1 MNCYRH
7 SSIKTDTTTYI
18 WRRPDLTPLSSLVG
32 SRCSHPATRCGSQH
46 GQHPGHQ
53 CITNSSIPFCLFQEH
68 YKWTFPSAT
77 ILQNAKQ
84 SRFFFFQLKSVLVLN
99 MKEELFK
106 KGFVDIV
113 ISVFSLPFSFM
124 ALIVLPP
131 SIIKGYFTHMSTI
144 NHGKQ

>member
-68 YKWTFPSAT
+68 YKWTFPQCHN
-77 ILQNAKQ
+77 IAKCQ
-84 SRFFFFQLKSVLVLN
+84 AEQIFFFPVKVCFGSKHERRTFQKRFCRHCHLSLQPP
-99 MKEELFK
+99 LFLYGTDCSASK
-106 KGFVDIV
+106 HHQRLFH
-113 ISVFSLPFSFM
+113 S
-124 ALIVLPP
+124 
-131 SIIKGYFTHMSTI
+131 HE
-144 NHGKQ
+144 HH

>member
-113 ISVFSLPFSFM
+113 ICLQ
-124 ALIVLPP
+124 PP
-131 SIIKGYFTHMSTI
+131 LFLYGTDCSASKHHQRLFHS
-144 NHGKQ
+144 HEHH

>member
-1 MNCYRH
+1 
-7 SSIKTDTTTYI
+7 
-18 WRRPDLTPLSSLVG
+18 
-32 SRCSHPATRCGSQH
+32 
-46 GQHPGHQ
+46 
-53 CITNSSIPFCLFQEH
+53 
-68 YKWTFPSAT
+68 
-77 ILQNAKQ
+77 
-84 SRFFFFQLKSVLVLN
+84 